1 MSTTFLL
8 THRFP
13 KGFQGSPETAAAATA
28 WFAKIGDRLAA
39 RGNPS
44 REPYRLGDCGSDEE
58 IRAYTLLAVDDLAA
72 AVDLAQ
78 AWPILQ
84 RGGGV
89 EVRELTTQRLDQDAL
104 RVMRPPI
111 ER

>member
-28 WFAKIGDRLAA
+28 WFAKVGDNLAA

-44 REPYRLGDCGSDEE
+44 CEPYRLGDCGDEE
-58 IRAYTLLAVDDLAA
+58 LRAVTLINAEDLEAALALAA
-72 AVDLAQ
+72 
-78 AWPILQ
+78 AWPILA

-89 EVRELTTQRLDQDAL
+89 EVRELTTA
-104 RVMRPPI
+104 PPPAQPLTAI
-111 ER
+111 AA